1 MVQHCWH
8 NFLTGSGLEII
19 QTPPSSSLL
28 SLFYA
33 WHLLRCLPVTMDSY
47 SIQQKTHISSFFFM
61 SLMVVYHNKEKV
73 TNTGEKQR
81 NHIILMVNIQVALN
95 KIQHS
100 FMIKT
105 LKKIRIEEIYF
116 SVINF
121 IYDKYIPIVY

>member
-1 MVQHCWH
+1 
-8 NFLTGSGLEII
+8 
-19 QTPPSSSLL
+19 
-28 SLFYA
+28 
-33 WHLLRCLPVTMDSY
+33 
-47 SIQQKTHISSFFFM
+47 M